1 MTTEQFLKRLEDLH
15 ISSIAIAKRKNADYA
30 GAGDPFKNFKMC
42 ESIGITT
49 TEKGIL
55 VRMTDK
61 LQRIANLLDNEA
73 QVKDESIL
81 DTLQDLSNYSLIL
94 RVYLESEHD
103 SHK

>member
-1 MTTEQFLKRLEDLH
+1 MDTQTFLNRVKELQSESLN
-15 ISSIAIAKRKNADYA
+15 IMVNKNKDYA

-42 ESIGITT
+42 ESIGICSA
-49 TEKGIL
+49 EKGIL

-61 LQRIANLLDNEA
+61 LQRISNLLTTEA

-94 RVYLESEHD
+94 RVYLESHAD
-103 SHK
+103 KK